1 LILKDEIERK
11 KLLKKKKFESTDL
24 TRQTWNSCH
33 EIERKKIDVF

>member
-1 LILKDEIERK
+1 MKLKGKNYLR
-11 KLLKKKKFESTDL
+11 KKKFESTDL

>member
-1 LILKDEIERK
+1 MKLKGK
-11 KLLKKKKFESTDL
+11 NYLKKKFESTDL